1 MLSRNQLSYT
11 LTPLIDICVAS
22 SSARRAT
29 GRSGVST
36 NKPSR
41 TGTKTCRLHAP
52 ARGHEA
58 LLERIR
64 SGNRGDHRRSSLRL
78 LQWVRVFAYGRI
90 RATGSIALEDAQVAH
105 AHPGGP
111 HPPNLAELV
120 LDAESGEQSRAGREV
135 LHKVC
140 TSGDAQRTPT
150 LSCTV
155 GVNHCEPGP
164 RGRMSGR
171 ASWSRQRGK
180 GACIATSH

>member
-1 MLSRNQLSYT
+1 M
-11 LTPLIDICVAS
+11 AS

-78 LQWVRVFAYGRI
+78 LQRVRAFACSRI

-120 LDAESGEQSRAGREV
+120 LNAESGEQSRAGREV
-135 LHKVC
+135 LHKACARQV
-140 TSGDAQRTPT
+140 T
-150 LSCTV
+150 LSARELSAAV
-155 GVNHCEPGP
+155 WVRIIANRVQGVE
-164 RGRMSGR
+164 
-171 ASWSRQRGK
+171 
-180 GACIATSH
+180 